1 MTNSHTKFA
10 QLKQLFRSFPS
21 HGRKNTSLQ
30 STDELVDVSSVLVT
44 CVVVAVDD
52 PSDVVVIPG
61 EVVVSGTGTAL
72 TNREIDSSN
81 TNNKTSFIVAMK
93 FVLTCYIMN
102 CFDVLLASTMFILSF
117 NQVHDE

>member
-61 EVVVSGTGTAL
+61 EVVVSGTFGL
-72 TNREIDSSN
+72 EKNR
-81 TNNKTSFIVAMK
+81 K
-93 FVLTCYIMN
+93 
-102 CFDVLLASTMFILSF
+102 
-117 NQVHDE
+117 